1 MSEDHQ
7 DDRTDEHHRGDKHM
21 IMVTVDDFTSGRR

>member
-1 MSEDHQ
+1 MSEEHR
-7 DDRTDEHHRGDKHM
+7 DDPTHEHHRGDM